1 MIRIVRVM
9 LRRRRGTALLV
20 LALSVIASATAAA
33 VPLYTGSAARA
44 VTAAQVAE
52 AAPAELS
59 IARTVLLSHG
69 FGPPQP
75 EEKLAPQLPYRPGFT
90 TVGGLLIGGLL
101 TVPPAAPPVADA
113 VSDVDPVGSPAWL
126 AYRSGV
132 CANVRM
138 VAGRCIAGAGEAI
151 VPESAGRKPGAE
163 IGFVAGTASAGG
175 FRADGDPVGLT
186 VVGVY
191 AIGDLTGAYGAGR
204 SFTGVPQPGEEPE
217 ANVPAV
223 FTTLETAAATPFSTA
238 FQTTDLIADGVDFTD
253 DAGLRA
259 VVAQEQTLGE
269 EGGYNVDTTLPE
281 LLDRIAAQRTSLE
294 RSVQVAAV
302 PLLLLTLVVLYLA
315 VSSSTVRRRTES
327 GLAGLRGVPGFTQ
340 WWLSAAE
347 TLLPAV
353 AAAPFGLAVGWLG
366 VRVLAAWTLS
376 PGISPQLT
384 WTVVLTVIAA
394 IVTVAA
400 LAGVAVAQAS
410 RGPIAAQLRG
420 TPARAHN
427 VLIGLAEVCA
437 VLAAAAAGYQITA
450 EDRPGGLALLTPLL
464 TAVAAGLVARRLTGP
479 VAERLGRW
487 GLRRGRVNRAMAA
500 FVIARRPTHSRLL
513 ALLVVL
519 FGTGGF
525 AVAATTAGAWARTE
539 RAQLDVGAAEVWS
552 LPTTTAGALRD
563 AVRTADP
570 SGRYAMA
577 AAMLPDKRFRVLAV
591 DAGRFCGIGYWG
603 ADSELPQEQACAMLH
618 AESGVALPMVTTQTA
633 PDQIAAGSAESVAVT
648 TVAQVSA
655 LPRLGTTGGL
665 VDLAG
670 LPAATPVRQAQVW
683 FAAEVPETVRA
694 ALRTQGLTPV
704 AIATAA
710 RAAEQLDHSG
720 PALALRFYL
729 VACLTAVVL
738 GVTGVL
744 VVGAAEHD
752 EIGRVM
758 RALRIQG
765 MRSRS
770 VPRQVAGGYAVL
782 VVVAAVIGTLVAGL
796 AWRTAR
802 GVVPMVADGGWVP
815 RTPLLPERP
824 GLLAVALLGQVVV
837 LLLTSLVV
845 ATVLRRSVEGETR

>member
-20 LALSVIASATAAA
+20 LALSVIASAAAAA
-33 VPLYTGSAARA
+33 VPLYTGAAARA
-44 VTAAQVAE
+44 VTAAQVAD
-52 AAPAELS
+52 AAPQELS
-59 IARTVLLSHG
+59 IARTVLLTPGG
-69 FGPPQP
+69 FPGRPAPLP
-75 EEKLAPQLPYRPGFT
+75 AEKLAPQLPYQPGFT
-90 TVGGLLIGGLL
+90 TVGGLLVGGQLGATETSL
-101 TVPPAAPPVADA
+101 GTSV
-113 VSDVDPVGSPAWL
+113 WL

-132 CANVRM
+132 CAHVRM
-138 VAGRCIAGAGEAI
+138 VSGRCVAGAGEAI
-151 VPESAGRKPGAE
+151 VPQSAGLRPGTDT
-163 IGFVAGTASAGG
+163 GFVAGTLSQGG
-175 FRADGDPVGLT
+175 FRADGDPIRLT

-204 SFTGVPQPGEEPE
+204 SFTGVPQPDEEPE
-217 ANVPAV
+217 QEVPAV
-223 FTTLETAAATPFSTA
+223 FATLETVAATPFGTA

-253 DAGLRA
+253 DAGLRSLA
-259 VVAQEQTLGE
+259 AEEETLAE
-269 EGGYNVDTTLPE
+269 ENGYDVSTALPD
-281 LLDRIAAQRTSLE
+281 LLDRIAAQRAGLD

-302 PLLLLTLVVLYLA
+302 PLLLLTMVVLYLA

-327 GLAGLRGVPGFTQ
+327 GLAGLRGVPGFTR

-347 TLLPAV
+347 TLLPAL
-353 AAAPFGLAVGWLG
+353 AAAPIGLAAGWLG
-366 VRVLAAWTLS
+366 VRVLGAWTL
-376 PGISPQLT
+376 PGGDGPELT
-384 WTVVLTVIAA
+384 WGVVATVAAA

-400 LAGVAVAQAS
+400 LAGIAVAQAG

-420 TPARAHN
+420 TPARAHT

-437 VLAAAAAGYQITA
+437 VLAAVAAGYQITA
-450 EDRPGGLALLTPLL
+450 EDQPGGLALLAPLL

-479 VAERLGRW
+479 LAERLGRW

-525 AVAATTAGAWARTE
+525 AVAATTAGAWARAE
-539 RAQLDVGAAEVWS
+539 RARLDVGAAEVWS
-552 LPTTTAGALRD
+552 LPTTTAGDLRA
-563 AVRTADP
+563 AVRDADP

-591 DAGRFCGIGYWG
+591 DAERFCGIGYWS
-603 ADSELPQEQACAMLH
+603 ADAAVPQEQACGSLRATG
-618 AESGVALPMVTTQTA
+618 SGPLPMIATQSP
-633 PDQIAAGSAESVAVT
+633 PDRVAAGADSVSVTEVAEVAV
-648 TVAQVSA
+648 
-655 LPRLGTTGGL
+655 LPRLGTAGGL

-683 FAAEVPETVRA
+683 LAEDTPELIRSG
-694 ALRTQGLTPV
+694 LRVQGLTPV
-704 AIATAA
+704 ATMTAE
-710 RAAEQLDHSG
+710 RAAERLERSG

-729 VACLTAVVL
+729 VACLAAVVL

-782 VVVAAVIGTLVAGL
+782 VAVAALIGTLVAAL

-802 GVVPMVADGGWVP
+802 AVVPMVADGGWAP
-815 RTPLLPERP
+815 ATPLLPVRP
-824 GLLAVALLGQVVV
+824 GLLAAALLGQVVI

-845 ATVLRRSVEGETR
+845 ATVLRRAVEGETR